1 MNETSVNSAPT
12 YGIDV
17 VQVEN
22 LTVTIGARNILD
34 NVTLDIKAGSFTGL
48 VGPNG
53 AGKTTLLKVLLGLI
67 EPDSGSVRLFGHSP
81 GQAHNL
87 IGYVPQSAKAVTD
100 FPVSAK
106 DVVSMGLY
114 GKLGLGK
121 SIGKD
126 DRAAVEESLR
136 LVDATRFAHEKFGS
150 LSGGEKQ
157 KIFIARALCAKPK
170 LLLLDEP
177 TTAVDVVAQDN
188 FYAMLKSLIDD
199 FHMTIMLVSHDIG
212 VITSMVDDLICI
224 NQKVFC
230 HSAPPDALESG
241 LIGSAYGCEAEI
253 LMHGHSVPHRVVNT
267 HDREKRQ
274 EQNND

>member
-1 MNETSVNSAPT
+1 MNETSVSSGPID
-12 YGIDV
+12 GINV
-17 VQVEN
+17 VQIEN

-34 NVTLDIKAGSFTGL
+34 NVNLEVKAGSFTGL

-67 EPDSGSVRLFGHSP
+67 EPDAGSIRLFGHSP

-87 IGYVPQSAKAVTD
+87 IGYVPQSGKAAPD
-100 FPVSAK
+100 FPVSAR
-106 DVVSMGLY
+106 DVVTMGLY
-114 GKLGLGK
+114 SKLGLGR
-121 SIGKD
+121 SPGKD
-126 DRAAVEESLR
+126 GRAAVDEALR
-136 LVDATRFAHEKFGS
+136 LVDAADLAGEKFGG

-177 TTAVDVVAQDN
+177 TTGVDVLAQDN
-188 FYAMLKSLIDD
+188 FYAMLKSLIDN
-199 FHMTIMLVSHDIG
+199 FHMTILLVSHDIG

-230 HSAPPDALESG
+230 HSAPPDALASG

-253 LMHGHSVPHRVVNT
+253 LMHGHSVPHRVVNK
-267 HDREKRQ
+267 HDHDQRPGP
-274 EQNND
+274 EQ